1 MGLVAQTDSRIANA
15 SRTWQAACNID
26 ITGWDKA
33 NEFIIATYAL
43 SDSVNPDSDC
53 KLQWR
58 RAGGSFADVAADT
71 EICWGT
77 GTVLTDAL
85 RLVLTNTAGCLS
97 TVDDGVENEGD
108 NLAYLLNIKDGDY
121 GEIHWALGFGS
132 GAQDSQEYE
141 LQLVVIDF
149 SSTAILQTTITTAVG
164 SVPIDVT
171 ATLDELVL
179 TEYDVTVNA
188 ELNIQVGIDEL
199 ILTEYD
205 ATVNAELSIQ
215 AGVDELTLTE
225 YNTIVS
231 LVLVIDVQAGV
242 DELTL
247 TEYNPTV
254 NAEKSISA
262 GIDELVLTEY
272 NTTVSLDRSFTAGID
287 ALILTE
293 YNVTVNKELT
303 IQAEL
308 DTLILTEYD
317 ADVVLGAIHT
327 ASINFFGAML

>member
-43 SDSVNPDSDC
+43 SDSVNPDSGC

-77 GTVLTDAL
+77 GTVLVDAAV
-85 RLVLTNTAGCLS
+85 LVAAAGCLS

-108 NLAYLLNIKDGDY
+108 NLAYLLNIKNGGY

-132 GAQDSQEYE
+132 GAQDDQEYE
-141 LQLVVIDF
+141 LQFVVVDF
-149 SSTAILQTTITTAVG
+149 SSTAVLQTTITTAVG

-171 ATLDELVL
+171 ATLDELIL

-199 ILTEYD
+199 ILTEYN

-215 AGVDELTLTE
+215 AGIDELVLTE
-225 YNTIVS
+225 YNAVVS
-231 LVLVIDVQAGV
+231 FVLVIDVQAGV
-242 DELTL
+242 DELIL

-262 GIDELVLTEY
+262 GIDELVLTKY
-272 NTTVSLDRSFTAGID
+272 NAVVSLDRSFTAGID
-287 ALILTE
+287 ELILTE

-303 IQAEL
+303 IQAGL

-327 ASINFFGAML
+327 ASINFFGAIL